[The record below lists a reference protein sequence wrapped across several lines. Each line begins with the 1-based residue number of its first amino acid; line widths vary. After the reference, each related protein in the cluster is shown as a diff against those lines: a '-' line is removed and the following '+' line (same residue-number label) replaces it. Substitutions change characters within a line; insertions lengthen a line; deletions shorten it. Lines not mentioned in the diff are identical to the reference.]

1 MQEHYTNEIEDLKS
15 NLLKMAALVDD
26 QIDRAMKSLQE
37 SNLEITKGLKAKE
50 LEVDAYDNLI
60 QTQCE
65 NILAMFQP
73 VASDLRYLMAI
84 IMINNNL
91 ERCGDIA
98 INIAQRVK
106 KTSGHHNLFAEA
118 NLVEMSKLSRKMVK
132 DAIDSFIN
140 MDIDLA
146 NNVLTADDRVDTLN
160 KEVFKFTVDKM
171 RADSSLIEPC
181 AHMIVLSRQIERLAD
196 HATNIAENLI
206 FYIEAKLVAH
216 KKKLEKRE
224 RD

>member
-1 MQEHYTNEIEDLKS
+1 MQEHYNNEIEDLKT
-15 NLLKMAALVDD
+15 NLIKMAAVVDD
-26 QIDRAMKSLQE
+26 QIEKAMRSLQE
-37 SNLEITKGLKAKE
+37 NNLDLIKGLKAKE

-65 NILAMFQP
+65 NILAIFQP
-73 VASDLRYLMAI
+73 VASDLRYIMAI
-84 IMINNNL
+84 IMINSNL

-98 INIAQRVK
+98 LNIANRVK
-106 KTSGHHNLFAEA
+106 KTSGHHNLLVES

-140 MDIDLA
+140 NDIDLA
-146 NNVLTADDRVDTLN
+146 NNILSADEMVDNMN
-160 KEVFKFTVDKM
+160 KESFKFAVLKM
-171 RADSSLIEPC
+171 QTEPSLIEPC
-181 AHMIVLSRQIERLAD
+181 AHLIVLSRQIERLAD

-206 FYIEAKLVAH
+206 FYIEAKLVTH

-224 RD
+224 RE